1 MAKHPSKETR
11 KISKLERELASY
23 KDREE
28 LINKFFSLDLYKLGQ
43 GFFDKAVQLLSQ
55 LIGADYAFIGRLD
68 DEGTINTISFFA
80 CGKIAANFSYKLE
93 GSPCASVI
101 EKGACVYPSG
111 VAELFPEDKPL
122 REMEIESYIGVL
134 LRTTTRAPIGILT
147 ILSKQPFKNT
157 ELAESFLLMFAGR
170 ASAEM
175 EHYEYRARLQAQNLD
190 LQRQREELIEARKK
204 AEESD
209 RLKTAFLANMSHEIR
224 TPMNAIIGFSSLLRD
239 TETTPEEHDEY
250 LEYIQSRG
258 GDLLGLVDNVIDL
271 SRIEADAVELDLS
284 ECQLEELLRQTR
296 EQFERLAQ
304 KSGKDITIALQIDP
318 ELPSTLHTDK
328 GRLNQCLTNLIGNA
342 LKFTEKGIIKIE
354 CCKET
359 DTIRFN
365 IHDTGPG
372 ISPDFSEKVFERFT
386 QVDSSTTRKHGG
398 SGLGLAITKRLVE
411 LMGGEISLR
420 EPTKDQIGS
429 VFTFTLPQREKNKTE
444 TEKPSANNNVKEARP
459 LKLLVVEDDEFNRM
473 VLTKLLQAEGAT
485 VTCVDNPSDAIVF
498 CKNTPDLD
506 AVFMDVHMPEGCGL
520 NCTQELKQIRPDLPI
535 VIQSASVFD
544 RDKENARKAGAD
556 GFLAKPMSRDTLQ
569 SCLDDLRAVRT
580 QTKKPQTNS

>member
-580 QTKKPQTNS
+580 QTKKPQANS